1 MKPGLRFTALA
12 AAAVLAFALAGGC
25 STYGSSSITINHS
38 YEPMYS
44 FAGLKTYRWAEA
56 RPSSWGDPLV
66 ESNVRFLADRALE
79 AKGLTSKT
87 DKPDVVISTNYGY
100 GYAYE
105 LRSLVV
111 TVSRADKNEL
121 VWRGMASGPI
131 NTDASSPDLKN
142 AVEGILA
149 KFPPQ

>member
-25 STYGSSSITINHS
+25 STYGSSITVNHS

-79 AKGLTSKT
+79 AKGLTAKT
-87 DKPDVVISTNYGY
+87 DKPDVVISTSYGY

-111 TVSRADKNEL
+111 SVSRADKNEL